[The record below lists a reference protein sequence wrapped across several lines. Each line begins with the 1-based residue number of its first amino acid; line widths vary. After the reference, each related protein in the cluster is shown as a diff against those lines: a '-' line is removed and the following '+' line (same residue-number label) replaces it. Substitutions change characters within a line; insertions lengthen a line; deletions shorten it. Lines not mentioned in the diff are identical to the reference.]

1 MVNEQ
6 QTGLEVTS
14 ALIAT
19 ERFGARGRERY
30 PCRSVY
36 HLEQRVEVRV
46 DRVNHG
52 EPSYDSGIPQ
62 QRTDSLRSDSRA
74 GNGSVFRDPARAEP
88 SDSSTLRVVV
98 PNSSIR
104 NTRIRSGVSSSAR
117 HSLYGPDQLAARF
130 LIRDR
135 ARLVHLP

>member
-6 QTGLEVTS
+6 QTGLEVS
-14 ALIAT
+14 PALIAT
-19 ERFGARGRERY
+19 ERVGARGRERY
-30 PCRSVY
+30 SCRSVY

-46 DRVNHG
+46 ERVNHG
-52 EPSYDSGIPQ
+52 EPSYGCGIPQ

-98 PNSSIR
+98 PDSSSPD
-104 NTRIRSGVSSSAR
+104 TRIR
-117 HSLYGPDQLAARF
+117 
-130 LIRDR
+130 
-135 ARLVHLP
+135 